1 MPHSFITPGDALADC
16 RPAHHA
22 VETLLRKTLVAAL
35 IASLPLATPA
45 AFAATKSDPNRA
57 APKAAAVDP
66 AAAKAAQAQAAH
78 LALQVLFDEAW
89 ESEARAAP
97 EWATMRGDLRFN
109 DKLSDRS
116 AASLAARDAFA
127 RETLARAQAFD
138 ASALSDTDRVSL
150 ALFIYRYQQDVAM
163 QAFAGWRTL
172 TLGTL
177 YGAQSALAGLAR
189 NVPVN
194 NEAQV
199 RQWLARLAAYPT
211 RVEQEIAILRQ
222 GLALGWVTSK
232 PVLARAIA
240 QVEGQLTEDVTKSP
254 VYEPFTRMTVD
265 AGTKPN
271 YQAQGQAALREHF
284 YPAQRKLLAVLKD
297 ELAPKAP
304 DGGSLSSYPGGD
316 KVYDAL
322 ILRNVTVALAAGD
335 IHTTGLRE
343 AARIRAEMEKVKA
356 EAGFEG
362 DLAAFKKFLYSDPKF
377 FNQSADEL
385 LDGYRAIAKRIDPEL
400 PKLFA
405 QLPRSPYGIRGMPP
419 YTGEGAADNYN
430 GPSLDGATSGWFNA
444 NAIAFKRRPK
454 WAMETLVAH
463 ETVPGHHL
471 QISRQVELGELP
483 NFRRQ
488 SQYSVFSEGWALYAE
503 TLGPQIGL
511 FRDPYTRFGHLQA
524 QMFRAARLVVDTGLH
539 ALGWSREK
547 AIAYMIEQTGHDPV
561 FMTAEVDR
569 YYAQPGQALSYMM
582 GQLKI
587 KELRARAEVAL
598 GAKFDQRRFHNA
610 VIDQG
615 AMPLPLLEQ
624 RINAW
629 ILSEKAKS

>member
-1 MPHSFITPGDALADC
+1 VEIPL
-16 RPAHHA
+16 RPI
-22 VETLLRKTLVAAL
+22 LVAAL
-35 IASLPLATPA
+35 IAGLHLTAPA
-45 AFAATKSDPNRA
+45 ATQTPPAKPAATATD
-57 APKAAAVDP
+57 
-66 AAAKAAQAQAAH
+66 AAAKAHQ
-78 LALQVLFDEAW
+78 ALQALFDEAW
-89 ESEARAAP
+89 ESDARAAP
-97 EWATMRGDLRFN
+97 EWATLRGDLRFN
-109 DKLSDRS
+109 DKLTDRS
-116 AASLAARDAFA
+116 EAALAARDAFA
-127 RETLARAQAFD
+127 RDMLARARAVD
-138 ASALSDTDRVSL
+138 VAPLNDTDRVSL
-150 ALFIYRYQQDVAM
+150 ALFINRYQQEVAM
-163 QAFAGWRTL
+163 QGFAGWRTL

-177 YGAQSALAGLAR
+177 YGAQSALAGFAR

-199 RQWLARLAAYPT
+199 RQWLARLAAYPA
-211 RVEQEIAILRQ
+211 RVDQEIAILRQ

-240 QVEGQLTEDVTKSP
+240 QVEGQLPEDVTKSP

-265 AGTKPN
+265 ASVKPN
-271 YQAQGQAALREHF
+271 YQAQGQAAMRDLF
-284 YPAQRKLLAVLKD
+284 YPAQRKLLAVMKD
-297 ELAPKAP
+297 ELLPKAP
-304 DGGSLSSYPGGD
+304 DSGSLSSYTGGD
-316 KVYDAL
+316 KVYEAL
-322 ILRNVTVALAAGD
+322 ILRHVTLPLAAGD

-356 EAGFEG
+356 EAGFDG

-377 FNQSADEL
+377 FNQSAEEL

-430 GPSLDGATSGWFNA
+430 GPSLDGTTPGWFNA

-471 QISRQVELGELP
+471 QISSQVELGELP

-539 ALGWSREK
+539 ALGWNRDK
-547 AIAYMIEQTGHDPV
+547 AIAYMIEQTGHDAS

-569 YYAQPGQALSYMM
+569 YLAQPGQALSYMM
-582 GQLKI
+582 GELKI
-587 KELRARAEVAL
+587 KELRARAEAAL
-598 GAKFDQRRFHNA
+598 GSRFEQRRFHMA

-629 ILSEKAKS
+629 IASEKARP

>member
-1 MPHSFITPGDALADC
+1 MRLTLTAALLAALA
-16 RPAHHA
+16 
-22 VETLLRKTLVAAL
+22 
-35 IASLPLATPA
+35 ASLGAPASAAPLPNPAVAPA
-45 AFAATKSDPNRA
+45 ASAA
-57 APKAAAVDP
+57 DP
-66 AAAKAAQAQAAH
+66 ATRARQALHA
-78 LALQVLFDEAW
+78 LFDEAW
-89 ESEARAAP
+89 EAEAQAAP

-109 DKLSDRS
+109 DKLTDRS
-116 AASLAARDAFA
+116 AAGLAARDALA
-127 RETLARAQAFD
+127 RDLLARAQAID
-138 ASALSDTDRVSL
+138 AGALTETDRVSL
-150 ALFIYRYQQDVAM
+150 ALFLNRYQQEVAL

-177 YGAQSALAGLAR
+177 YGAQSALAGFAR

-194 NEAQV
+194 NETQV
-199 RQWLARLAAYPT
+199 KQWLARLAAYPA
-211 RVEQEIAILRQ
+211 RVDQEIAILRH
-222 GLALGWVTSK
+222 GLALGWVTAK

-240 QVEGQLTEDVTKSP
+240 QVEGQLPEDVTRSP
-254 VYEPFTRMTVD
+254 AYEPFNRMTLD
-265 AGTKPN
+265 AATKAR
-271 YQAQGQAALREHF
+271 YQALGQAALREHF
-284 YPAQRKLLAVLKD
+284 YPAQRKLLAVMKD

-304 DGGSLSSYPGGD
+304 ESGSLAGYPGGE
-316 KVYDAL
+316 KVYEAL
-322 ILRNVTVALAAGD
+322 ILRNVTLPLSAKE
-335 IHTTGLRE
+335 IHAIGLRE
-343 AARIRAEMEKVKA
+343 AGRIRAEMEKVRA
-356 EAGFEG
+356 EAGFDG
-362 DLAAFKKFLYSDPKF
+362 DLAAFKKYLYSDPKF
-377 FNQSADEL
+377 FNQSGDEL

-430 GPSLDGATSGWFNA
+430 GPSLDGTTAGWFNA
-444 NAIAFKRRPK
+444 NVISFKRRPK

-524 QMFRAARLVVDTGLH
+524 QMFRAARLVVDTGIH
-539 ALGWSREK
+539 ALGWSRDK

-569 YYAQPGQALSYMM
+569 YASQPGQALSYMM
-582 GQLKI
+582 GELKI
-587 KELRARAEVAL
+587 KELRARAEAAL
-598 GAKFDQRRFHNA
+598 GARFDQRRFHNA

-629 ILSEKAKS
+629 IASEKARP

>member
-1 MPHSFITPGDALADC
+1 MPPLETP
-16 RPAHHA
+16 
-22 VETLLRKTLVAAL
+22 LRKTLVAAL
-35 IASLPLATPA
+35 IAGLHLSTPAATAPAPSKPAAKAGPAAATATPA
-45 AFAATKSDPNRA
+45 AD
-57 APKAAAVDP
+57 
-66 AAAKAAQAQAAH
+66 AAAKARAALH
-78 LALQVLFDEAW
+78 ALFDEAW
-89 ESEARAAP
+89 EAETQASP

-109 DKLSDRS
+109 DKLADRS
-116 AASLAARDAFA
+116 AAALAARDALA
-127 RETLARAQAFD
+127 RDLLARAQQID
-138 ASALSDTDRVSL
+138 ASLLGETDRVSL
-150 ALFIYRYQQDVAM
+150 ALFIYRYQQEVAM

-177 YGAQSALAGLAR
+177 YGAQSALAGFAR

-199 RQWLARLAAYPT
+199 KQWLTRLAAYPA

-222 GLALGWVTSK
+222 GLALGWVTAK

-240 QVEGQLTEDVTKSP
+240 QVEGQLPDDVSKSP
-254 VYEPFTRMTVD
+254 VFEPFNRMQVD
-265 AGTKPN
+265 ASVKAH
-271 YQAQGQAALREHF
+271 YQALGQAALREHF
-284 YPAQRKLLAVLKD
+284 YPAQRKLLAVMKD

-304 DGGSLSSYPGGD
+304 DSGSLSGYPGGD
-316 KVYDAL
+316 KVYEAL
-322 ILRNVTVALAAGD
+322 ILRNVTVRLAAGD

-343 AARIRAEMEKVKA
+343 AARIRAEMDKVKA

-377 FNQSADEL
+377 FNQSGEEL

-430 GPSLDGATSGWFNA
+430 GPSQDGATAGWFNA
-444 NAIAFKRRPK
+444 NVVAFKRRPK

-483 NFRRQ
+483 SFRRQ

-524 QMFRAARLVVDTGLH
+524 QMFRAARLVVDTGIH
-539 ALGWSREK
+539 ALGWSRDK

-582 GQLKI
+582 GALKLR
-587 KELRARAEVAL
+587 ELRARAEAAL

-615 AMPLPLLEQ
+615 AMPLPLLDQ

-629 ILSEKAKS
+629 IASEKGRS

>member
-1 MPHSFITPGDALADC
+1 M
-16 RPAHHA
+16 
-22 VETLLRKTLVAAL
+22 RKTLIAALVAAL
-35 IASLPLATPA
+35 PLSLQAATPPSPPA
-45 AFAATKSDPNRA
+45 RPASVLPDGAG
-57 APKAAAVDP
+57 KAH
-66 AAAKAAQAQAAH
+66 Q
-78 LALQVLFDEAW
+78 ALQALFDEAW
-89 ESEARAAP
+89 EAEARAAP
-97 EWATMRGDLRFN
+97 EWATLRGDLRFN

-116 AASLAARDAFA
+116 EAGLAARDAFA
-127 RETLARAQAFD
+127 RDMLTRARAVD
-138 ASALSDTDRVSL
+138 ASALGDTDRVSL
-150 ALFIYRYQQDVAM
+150 ALFINRYQQDVAM
-163 QAFAGWRTL
+163 QGFAGWRTL

-177 YGAQSALAGLAR
+177 YGAQSALAGFAR

-211 RVEQEIAILRQ
+211 RVDQEIAILRR
-222 GLALGWVTSK
+222 GLALGWVTAK
-232 PVLARAIA
+232 PVLVRAIA
-240 QVEGQLTEDVTKSP
+240 QVEGQLPEDVTKSP
-254 VYEPFTRMTVD
+254 VYEPFLRMAVD
-265 AGTKPN
+265 GSVKAN
-271 YQAQGQAALREHF
+271 YQAQGQAALREQF
-284 YPAQRKLLAVLKD
+284 YPAQRRLLAVLKD
-297 ELAPKAP
+297 ELMPKAP
-304 DGGSLSSYPGGD
+304 DSGSLSSYPGGD
-316 KVYDAL
+316 KVYEAL
-322 ILRNVTVALAAGD
+322 ILRHVTLPLAAGD

-356 EAGFEG
+356 DAGFEG
-362 DLAAFKKFLYSDPKF
+362 DLAAFKKYLYSDPKF
-377 FNQSADEL
+377 FNHSGEEL

-430 GPSLDGATSGWFNA
+430 GPSLDGTTPGWFNA

-503 TLGPQIGL
+503 TLGPQLGL
-511 FRDPYTRFGHLQA
+511 YRDPYTRFGHLQA

-539 ALGWSREK
+539 ALGWSRDK

-569 YYAQPGQALSYMM
+569 YLSQPGQALSYMM
-582 GQLKI
+582 GELKI
-587 KELRARAEVAL
+587 KELRARAEAAL
-598 GAKFDQRRFHNA
+598 GPRFDQRRFHMA

-629 ILSEKAKS
+629 ITTEKARP

>member
-1 MPHSFITPGDALADC
+1 METPL
-16 RPAHHA
+16 H
-22 VETLLRKTLVAAL
+22 KTLVAAL
-35 IASLPLATPA
+35 IAGLQLSTLAATPKA
-45 AFAATKSDPNRA
+45 PQPVVATADTT
-57 APKAAAVDP
+57 
-66 AAAKAAQAQAAH
+66 AKAHQ
-78 LALQVLFDEAW
+78 ALQALFDEAW

-97 EWATMRGDLRFN
+97 EWATLRGDLRFN
-109 DKLSDRS
+109 DKLTDRS
-116 AASLAARDAFA
+116 AAALAARDAFA
-127 RETLARAQAFD
+127 RDMLARAKAVD
-138 ASALSDTDRVSL
+138 ACLLNDTDRVSL
-150 ALFIYRYQQDVAM
+150 ALFVARYQQEVAL
-163 QAFAGWRTL
+163 QGFAGWRTL

-177 YGAQSALAGLAR
+177 YGAQSALAGFAR
-189 NVPVN
+189 NVPVG

-199 RQWLARLAAYPT
+199 KQWLARLAAYPA
-211 RVEQEIAILRQ
+211 RVDQEIAILHQ
-222 GLALGWVTSK
+222 GMALGWVTAK

-240 QVEGQLTEDVTKSP
+240 QIEGQLPEDVTKSP
-254 VYEPFTRMTVD
+254 VYEPFARMTVD
-265 AGTKPN
+265 ASVKAH
-271 YQAQGQAALREHF
+271 YQAQGQAAMRELF

-297 ELAPKAP
+297 ELQPKAP
-304 DGGSLSSYPGGD
+304 ESGSLSSYPGGD
-316 KVYDAL
+316 KVYEAL
-322 ILRNVTVALAAGD
+322 ILRNVTLPLAAGD

-343 AARIRAEMEKVKA
+343 AARIRAEMEKVKT
-356 EAGFEG
+356 EAGFDG

-377 FNQSADEL
+377 FNQSGEEL

-405 QLPRSPYGIRGMPP
+405 QLPRSPYGIRGMPA

-430 GPSLDGATSGWFNA
+430 GPSLDGTTAGWFNA

-488 SQYSVFSEGWALYAE
+488 SQYSVFSEGWGLYAE

-511 FRDPYTRFGHLQA
+511 YRDPYSRFGHLQA
-524 QMFRAARLVVDTGLH
+524 QMFRAARLVVDTGIH
-539 ALGWSREK
+539 ALGWSRDK

-582 GQLKI
+582 GELKI
-587 KELRARAEVAL
+587 KELRARAEAAL

-615 AMPLPLLEQ
+615 AMPLPLLDQ

-629 ILSEKAKS
+629 IASEKARP

>member
-1 MPHSFITPGDALADC
+1 M
-16 RPAHHA
+16 RP
-22 VETLLRKTLVAAL
+22 TLVAAL
-35 IASLPLATPA
+35 IAGLHLTAPAAAQTATPKPPA
-45 AFAATKSDPNRA
+45 TAPDAATK
-57 APKAAAVDP
+57 
-66 AAAKAAQAQAAH
+66 AH
-78 LALQVLFDEAW
+78 QALQALFDEAW
-89 ESEARAAP
+89 ESETRAAP
-97 EWATMRGDLRFN
+97 EWATLRGDLRFN

-116 AASLAARDAFA
+116 EAGIAARDAFA
-127 RETLARAQAFD
+127 RDMLARARAVD
-138 ASALSDTDRVSL
+138 ASPLNDTDRVSL
-150 ALFIYRYQQDVAM
+150 ALFIHRYQQDVAL
-163 QAFAGWRTL
+163 QGFAGWRTL

-177 YGAQSALAGLAR
+177 SGAQSALAGFAR

-199 RQWLARLAAYPT
+199 RQWLARLAAYPA
-211 RVEQEIAILRQ
+211 RVDQEIAILRH
-222 GLALGWVTSK
+222 GLALGWVTSR

-240 QVEGQLTEDVTKSP
+240 QIEGQLPEDVTRSP

-265 AGTKPN
+265 ASVKAN
-271 YQAQGQAALREHF
+271 YQAQGQAAMRDIF

-297 ELAPKAP
+297 ELGPKAP
-304 DGGSLSSYPGGD
+304 ESGSLSTYPGGD
-316 KVYDAL
+316 RVYEAL
-322 ILRNVTVALAAGD
+322 ILRHVTLPLAAGD
-335 IHTTGLRE
+335 IHATGLRE
-343 AARIRAEMEKVKA
+343 TARIRAEMEKVKA
-356 EAGFEG
+356 EAGFDG

-377 FNQSADEL
+377 LNHSAEEL
-385 LDGYRAIAKRIDPEL
+385 LDGYRSIAKRIDPEL

-430 GPSLDGATSGWFNA
+430 GPSLDGTTPGWFNA

-511 FRDPYTRFGHLQA
+511 FRDPYARFGHLQA

-539 ALGWSREK
+539 ALGWSRDK
-547 AIAYMIEQTGHDPV
+547 ATAYMIEQTGHDAT

-569 YYAQPGQALSYMM
+569 YLAQPGQALSYMM
-582 GQLKI
+582 GELKI
-587 KELRARAEVAL
+587 KELRARAEAAL
-598 GAKFDQRRFHNA
+598 GARFDQRRFHMA
-610 VIDQG
+610 LIDQG

-629 ILSEKAKS
+629 IHSEKARP

>member
-1 MPHSFITPGDALADC
+1 L
-16 RPAHHA
+16 RL
-22 VETLLRKTLVAAL
+22 TLIAAL
-35 IASLPLATPA
+35 IAGLHLTAPA
-45 AFAATKSDPNRA
+45 ATQKPAPKLAA
-57 APKAAAVDP
+57 APAAHP
-66 AAAKAAQAQAAH
+66 AADAGAKASQALHA
-78 LALQVLFDEAW
+78 LFDEAW
-89 ESEARAAP
+89 EAEARMAP
-97 EWATMRGDLRFN
+97 EWATLRGDMRFN
-109 DKLSDRS
+109 DKLTDRS
-116 AASLAARDAFA
+116 EAGIAARDAFA
-127 RETLARAQAFD
+127 RDMLARTRTID
-138 ASALSDTDRVSL
+138 AGLLNDTDRVSL
-150 ALFIYRYQQDVAM
+150 ALFINRYQQEVAM
-163 QAFAGWRTL
+163 QGFAGWRTL

-177 YGAQSALAGLAR
+177 YGAQSALAGFAR

-194 NEAQV
+194 NETQV
-199 RQWLARLAAYPT
+199 KQWLTRLAAYPA
-211 RVEQEIAILRQ
+211 RVDQEIAILRQ

-240 QVEGQLTEDVTKSP
+240 QVEGQLPEDVSKSP
-254 VYEPFTRMTVD
+254 AYEPFTRMTVD
-265 AGTKPN
+265 ASVKPN
-271 YQAQGQAALREHF
+271 YQAQGQAAMRELF
-284 YPAQRKLLAVLKD
+284 YPAQRKLLAMLKD
-297 ELAPKAP
+297 ELLPKAP
-304 DGGSLSSYPGGD
+304 DSGSLSTYPGGD
-316 KVYDAL
+316 KVYEAL
-322 ILRNVTVALAAGD
+322 ILRHVTLPLAAGD

-377 FNQSADEL
+377 FNQSGEEL

-430 GPSLDGATSGWFNA
+430 GPSLDGTTPGWFNA
-444 NAIAFKRRPK
+444 NAISFKRRPK

-511 FRDPYTRFGHLQA
+511 FRDPYTRFGFLQA

-539 ALGWSREK
+539 ALGWNRDK

-569 YYAQPGQALSYMM
+569 YLAQPGQALSYMM
-582 GQLKI
+582 GELKI
-587 KELRARAEVAL
+587 KELRARSEAAL
-598 GAKFDQRRFHNA
+598 GAKFDQRRFHMA

-624 RINAW
+624 RIAAW
-629 ILSEKAKS
+629 VQAEKARP

>member
-1 MPHSFITPGDALADC
+1 M
-16 RPAHHA
+16 
-22 VETLLRKTLVAAL
+22 RKTLIAAL
-35 IASLPLATPA
+35 IAGLHLSALAAAQPAPLKPA
-45 AFAATKSDPNRA
+45 ALAADT
-57 APKAAAVDP
+57 
-66 AAAKAAQAQAAH
+66 AAKSRQAL
-78 LALQVLFDEAW
+78 LALFDEAW
-89 ESEARAAP
+89 EAEARAAP
-97 EWATMRGDLRFN
+97 EWATLRGDLRFN

-116 AASLAARDAFA
+116 AAALAARDAFA
-127 RETLARAQAFD
+127 RDMVARAQAVD
-138 ASALSDTDRVSL
+138 TGLLNDTDRVSL
-150 ALFIYRYQQDVAM
+150 ALFISRYQQDVSM
-163 QAFAGWRTL
+163 QGFAGWRTL

-177 YGAQSALAGLAR
+177 NGAQSALAGFAR

-194 NEAQV
+194 NETQV
-199 RQWLARLAAYPT
+199 KQWLARLAAYPA
-211 RVEQEIAILRQ
+211 RVDQEIAILRQ

-240 QVEGQLTEDVTKSP
+240 QVEGQLPDDVTRSP
-254 VYEPFTRMTVD
+254 VYEPFNRMGVD
-265 AGTKPN
+265 ASVKAN

-284 YPAQRKLLAVLKD
+284 YPAQRKLLTVMRD

-304 DGGSLSSYPGGD
+304 DSGSLSGYPGGD
-316 KVYDAL
+316 KVYEAL
-322 ILRNVTVALAAGD
+322 IRRHVTLALAAGD

-343 AARIRAEMEKVKA
+343 VARIRAEMEKVKV
-356 EAGFEG
+356 EAGFDG
-362 DLAAFKKFLYSDPKF
+362 DLAAFKKFLYSESRF
-377 FNQSADEL
+377 FNQNADEL
-385 LDGYRAIAKRIDPEL
+385 LDGYRSIAKRIDPEL

-405 QLPRSPYGIRGMPP
+405 QLPRSPYGIRGMPA

-430 GPSLDGATSGWFNA
+430 GPSLDGSTAGWFNA
-444 NAIAFKRRPK
+444 NAIAVKRRPK

-471 QISRQVELGELP
+471 QISRQVELADLP
-483 NFRRQ
+483 SFRRQ

-511 FRDPYTRFGHLQA
+511 FRDPYSRFGHLQG

-539 ALGWSREK
+539 ALGWSRDK

-582 GQLKI
+582 GGLKL
-587 KELRARAEVAL
+587 KELRARAEGQL
-598 GAKFDQRRFHNA
+598 GARFDQRRFHNA

-629 ILSEKAKS
+629 IASEKVKP

>member
-1 MPHSFITPGDALADC
+1 MRL
-16 RPAHHA
+16 
-22 VETLLRKTLVAAL
+22 TLVAAL
-35 IASLPLATPA
+35 IMGLSFAGPSAHAADTTRPPA
-45 AFAATKSDPNRA
+45 ATD
-57 APKAAAVDP
+57 
-66 AAAKAAQAQAAH
+66 AAAKARQSLHA
-78 LALQVLFDEAW
+78 LFDDAW
-89 ESEARAAP
+89 EAEAKAAP

-116 AASLAARDAFA
+116 PAGLAARDALS
-127 RETLARAQAFD
+127 RDLLARAQRVD
-138 ASALSDTDRVSL
+138 ASLLSDTDRVSL
-150 ALFIYRYQQDVAM
+150 ALFIHRYQQEVAM
-163 QAFAGWRTL
+163 QAFPGWRTL

-194 NEAQV
+194 NETQV
-199 RQWLARLAAYPT
+199 RQWLARLAAYPA

-222 GLALGWVTSK
+222 GLGLGWVTAR

-240 QVEGQLTEDVTKSP
+240 QVEGQLTDDLTKSP
-254 VYEPFTRMTVD
+254 VYEPFNRMTVD
-265 AGTKPN
+265 PAVKAQL
-271 YQAQGQAALREHF
+271 QAQGQAALKEHF
-284 YPAQRKLLAVLKD
+284 YPAQRKLLAVMKD

-304 DGGSLSSYPGGD
+304 ESGSLSGYPGGD
-316 KVYDAL
+316 KVYEAL
-322 ILRNVTVALAAGD
+322 ILRNVTLPLGAGD
-335 IHTTGLRE
+335 IHATGLRE
-343 AARIRAEMEKVKA
+343 VARIRADMEKVRT
-356 EAGFEG
+356 EAGFDG

-377 FNQSADEL
+377 FNQSGEEL
-385 LDGYRAIAKRIDPEL
+385 LEGYRAIAKRIDPEL

-430 GPSLDGATSGWFNA
+430 GPSLDGTTPGWFNA

-524 QMFRAARLVVDTGLH
+524 QMFRAARLVVDTGIH
-539 ALGWSREK
+539 AMGWSRDK

-561 FMTAEVDR
+561 FMAAEVDR
-569 YYAQPGQALSYMM
+569 YASQPGQALSYMM
-582 GQLKI
+582 GLLKI
-587 KELRARAEVAL
+587 KELRARAEAAL
-598 GAKFDQRRFHNA
+598 GPKFDQRRFHNA
-610 VIDQG
+610 LIDQG

-629 ILSEKAKS
+629 IASEKGRA

>member
-1 MPHSFITPGDALADC
+1 M
-16 RPAHHA
+16 
-22 VETLLRKTLVAAL
+22 RKTLIATLAGTF
-35 IASLPLATPA
+35 IASLHLAAPAATPPAPKVATSAVDAATPA
-45 AFAATKSDPNRA
+45 H
-57 APKAAAVDP
+57 
-66 AAAKAAQAQAAH
+66 Q
-78 LALQVLFDEAW
+78 ALQALFDEAW
-89 ESEARAAP
+89 DAEAQAAP
-97 EWATMRGDLRFN
+97 EWATLRGDLRFN
-109 DKLSDRS
+109 DKLTDRS
-116 AASLAARDAFA
+116 ATALAVRDAFA
-127 RETLARAQAFD
+127 RDMLARARLVNAGQ
-138 ASALSDTDRVSL
+138 LNDTDRVSL
-150 ALFIYRYQQDVAM
+150 ALFIARYQQEVAL
-163 QAFAGWRTL
+163 QGFAGWRTL

-177 YGAQSALAGLAR
+177 NGAQSALAGFAR
-189 NVPVN
+189 NVPVS

-199 RQWLARLAAYPT
+199 KQWLTRLAAYPA
-211 RVEQEIAILRQ
+211 RVDQEIAILRQ
-222 GLALGWVTSK
+222 GLALGWVTAK

-240 QVEGQLTEDVTKSP
+240 QLEGQLPEDVAKSP
-254 VYEPFTRMTVD
+254 VYEPFTRMAVD
-265 AGTKPN
+265 ASVKAHL
-271 YQAQGQAALREHF
+271 QAQGQAALREHF

-297 ELAPKAP
+297 ELQPKAP
-304 DGGSLSSYPGGD
+304 ESGSLSSYPGGD
-316 KVYDAL
+316 KVYEAL
-322 ILRNVTVALAAGD
+322 ILRNVTLPLAAGD

-356 EAGFEG
+356 EAGFDG

-405 QLPRSPYGIRGMPP
+405 QLPRSPYGIRGMPA

-430 GPSLDGATSGWFNA
+430 GPSLDGTTAGWFNA

-488 SQYSVFSEGWALYAE
+488 SQYSVFSEGWGLYAE

-511 FRDPYTRFGHLQA
+511 YRDPYSRFGHLQA
-524 QMFRAARLVVDTGLH
+524 QMFRAARLVVDTGIH
-539 ALGWSREK
+539 ALGWSRDK

-582 GQLKI
+582 GKLKI
-587 KELRARAEVAL
+587 QELRARAEAAL
-598 GAKFDQRRFHNA
+598 GARFDPRRFHNA

-615 AMPLPLLEQ
+615 AMPLPLLDQ

-629 ILSEKAKS
+629 IASEKARP

>member
-1 MPHSFITPGDALADC
+1 MPL
-16 RPAHHA
+16 RP
-22 VETLLRKTLVAAL
+22 TLVAVL
-35 IASLPLATPA
+35 IASLHLAAPA
-45 AFAATKSDPNRA
+45 ATQHAPKPAAVAPTADAATKA
-57 APKAAAVDP
+57 H
-66 AAAKAAQAQAAH
+66 QALHAM
-78 LALQVLFDEAW
+78 FDEAW
-89 ESEARAAP
+89 EAEARSAP
-97 EWATMRGDLRFN
+97 EFASVRGDLRFN
-109 DKLSDRS
+109 DKLADHSE
-116 AASLAARDAFA
+116 AGLAARDA
-127 RETLARAQAFD
+127 LARDLLVRARAVD
-138 ASALSDTDRVSL
+138 ASLLNDADRLSQ
-150 ALFIYRYQQDVAM
+150 ALFVHRYQQEVAM
-163 QAFAGWRTL
+163 QAYPGWRTL

-177 YGAQSALAGLAR
+177 GGAQSALAGLAR

-194 NEAQV
+194 NETQV
-199 RQWLARLAAYPT
+199 KQWLTRLAAYPA
-211 RVEQEIAILRQ
+211 RVDQEIAILRR

-240 QVEGQLTEDVTKSP
+240 QIEGQLTEDASKSP
-254 VYEPFTRMTVD
+254 VYEPFARMTVD
-265 AGTKPN
+265 ASVKAH
-271 YQAQGQAALREHF
+271 YQALGQTAVREQF
-284 YPAQRKLLAVLKD
+284 YPAQRKLLAVLKE

-304 DGGSLSSYPGGD
+304 DSGSLSSYPGGD
-316 KVYDAL
+316 KVYEAL
-322 ILRNVTVALAAGD
+322 ILRHVTLPLAAGD

-356 EAGFEG
+356 EAGFDG

-377 FNQSADEL
+377 FNQSGEEL
-385 LDGYRAIAKRIDPEL
+385 LDGYRTIAKRIDPEL

-405 QLPRSPYGIRGMPP
+405 QLPRSPYGIRGMPA
-419 YTGEGAADNYN
+419 YMGEGAADNYN
-430 GPSLDGATSGWFNA
+430 GPALDGTTAGWFNA

-463 ETVPGHHL
+463 EAVPGHHL

-488 SQYSVFSEGWALYAE
+488 AQYSVFSEGWALYAE

-511 FRDPYTRFGHLQA
+511 YRDPYTRFGHLQA

-539 ALGWSREK
+539 ALGWNRDK

-569 YYAQPGQALSYMM
+569 YLAQPGQALSYMM
-582 GQLKI
+582 GELKI
-587 KELRARAEVAL
+587 KELRARAEGQL
-598 GAKFDQRRFHNA
+598 GSKFDQRRFHMA

-629 ILSEKAKS
+629 IASEKTRPQQDPKP

>member
-1 MPHSFITPGDALADC
+1 MRT
-16 RPAHHA
+16 
-22 VETLLRKTLVAAL
+22 TLVAAL
-35 IASLPLATPA
+35 IAGLHLGA
-45 AFAATKSDPNRA
+45 AA
-57 APKAAAVDP
+57 APKPAPKPAPAPAAPSATAPAAPSATDP
-66 AAAKAAQAQAAH
+66 AAKARSTLQA
-78 LALQVLFDEAW
+78 LFDEAW
-89 ESEARAAP
+89 EAEAQAAP

-109 DKLSDRS
+109 DKLADRS
-116 AASLAARDAFA
+116 EAGLAARDALA
-127 RETLARAQAFD
+127 RDLLARAQQID
-138 ASALSDTDRVSL
+138 AGLLGETDRVSL
-150 ALFIYRYQQDVAM
+150 ALFRYRYQQEVAM
-163 QAFAGWRTL
+163 QAFPGWRTL

-177 YGAQSALAGLAR
+177 YGAQSAMAGLAR

-199 RQWLARLAAYPT
+199 RQWLARLAAYPA
-211 RVEQEIAILRQ
+211 RVDQEIAILRQ
-222 GLALGWVTSK
+222 GLALGWVTARS
-232 PVLARAIA
+232 VLARAIA
-240 QVEGQLTEDVTKSP
+240 QAEGQLPEDVTKSP

-265 AGTKPN
+265 AGVKAN
-271 YQAQGQAALREHF
+271 YQRQGEAALREHF
-284 YPAQRKLLAVLKD
+284 YPAQRKLLAMMKE

-304 DGGSLSSYPGGD
+304 ESGALSSYPGGD
-316 KVYDAL
+316 KVYNAL
-322 ILRNVTVALAAGD
+322 ILRHVTLALAAGD

-377 FNQSADEL
+377 FNQSSDEL

-405 QLPRSPYGIRGMPP
+405 QLPRAPYGIRGMPA

-430 GPSLDGATSGWFNA
+430 GPSLDGGTPGWFNA

-503 TLGPQIGL
+503 TLGPQLGL
-511 FRDPYTRFGHLQA
+511 YRDPYTRFGHLQA
-524 QMFRAARLVVDTGLH
+524 QMFRAARLVVDTGIH
-539 ALGWSREK
+539 ALGWDRDK

-582 GQLKI
+582 GELKI
-587 KELRARAEVAL
+587 KELRARAEGVL
-598 GAKFDQRRFHNA
+598 GRKFDQRRFHNA

-629 ILSEKAKS
+629 IASEKGRP

>member
-1 MPHSFITPGDALADC
+1 M
-16 RPAHHA
+16 RPI
-22 VETLLRKTLVAAL
+22 LVAAL
-35 IASLPLATPA
+35 IAGLHLTAPA
-45 AFAATKSDPNRA
+45 ATQTPPAKPAATATD
-57 APKAAAVDP
+57 
-66 AAAKAAQAQAAH
+66 AAAKAHQ
-78 LALQVLFDEAW
+78 ALQALFDEAW
-89 ESEARAAP
+89 ESDARAAP
-97 EWATMRGDLRFN
+97 EWATLRGDLRFN
-109 DKLSDRS
+109 DKLTDRS
-116 AASLAARDAFA
+116 EAALAARDAFA
-127 RETLARAQAFD
+127 RDMLARARAVD
-138 ASALSDTDRVSL
+138 VAPLNDTDRVSL
-150 ALFIYRYQQDVAM
+150 ALFINRYQQEVAM
-163 QAFAGWRTL
+163 QGFAGWRTL

-177 YGAQSALAGLAR
+177 YGAQSALAGFAR

-199 RQWLARLAAYPT
+199 RQWLARLAAYPA
-211 RVEQEIAILRQ
+211 RVDQEIAILRQ

-240 QVEGQLTEDVTKSP
+240 QVEGQLPEDVTKSP

-265 AGTKPN
+265 ASVKPN
-271 YQAQGQAALREHF
+271 YQAQGQAAMRDLF
-284 YPAQRKLLAVLKD
+284 YPAQRKLLAVMKD
-297 ELAPKAP
+297 ELLPKAP
-304 DGGSLSSYPGGD
+304 DSGSLSSYTGGD
-316 KVYDAL
+316 KVYEAL
-322 ILRNVTVALAAGD
+322 ILRHVTLPLAAGD

-356 EAGFEG
+356 EAGFDG

-377 FNQSADEL
+377 FNQSAEEL

-430 GPSLDGATSGWFNA
+430 GPSLDGTTPGWFNA

-471 QISRQVELGELP
+471 QISSQVELGELP

-539 ALGWSREK
+539 ALGWNRDK
-547 AIAYMIEQTGHDPV
+547 AIAYMIEQTGHDAS

-569 YYAQPGQALSYMM
+569 YLAQPGQALSYMM
-582 GQLKI
+582 GELKI
-587 KELRARAEVAL
+587 KELRARAEAAL
-598 GAKFDQRRFHNA
+598 GSRFEQRRFHMA

-629 ILSEKAKS
+629 IASEKARP

>member
-1 MPHSFITPGDALADC
+1 
-16 RPAHHA
+16 
-22 VETLLRKTLVAAL
+22 LRKTLIAAL
-35 IASLPLATPA
+35 IASLHLTA
-45 AFAATKSDPNRA
+45 
-57 APKAAAVDP
+57 P
-66 AAAKAAQAQAAH
+66 AAAQPAPPKPSATAADAAAKTRQAL
-78 LALQVLFDEAW
+78 LALFDEAW
-89 ESEARAAP
+89 EAETRAAP
-97 EWATMRGDLRFN
+97 EWATLRGDLRFN

-116 AASLAARDAFA
+116 AAALAARDAFA
-127 RETLARAQAFD
+127 RDMLARAQGVD
-138 ASALSDTDRVSL
+138 AGLLNDTDRVSL
-150 ALFIYRYQQDVAM
+150 ALFISRYQQDVAM
-163 QAFAGWRTL
+163 QGYAGWRTL

-177 YGAQSALAGLAR
+177 NGAQSALAGFAR

-199 RQWLARLAAYPT
+199 RQWLARLAAYPA
-211 RVEQEIAILRQ
+211 RVDQEIAILRQ

-240 QVEGQLTEDVTKSP
+240 QVEGQLPEDVTRSP
-254 VYEPFTRMTVD
+254 AYEPFNRMVVD
-265 AGTKPN
+265 ANVKAN
-271 YQAQGQAALREHF
+271 YQAQGQAALRELF
-284 YPAQRKLLAVLKD
+284 YPAQRRLLAVLKD

-304 DGGSLSSYPGGD
+304 DSGSLSAYPGGD
-316 KVYDAL
+316 KVYEAL
-322 ILRNVTVALAAGD
+322 ILRHVTLPLAAGD
-335 IHTTGLRE
+335 IHTIGLRE

-356 EAGFEG
+356 EAGFDG

-377 FNQSADEL
+377 FNQNADEL

-405 QLPRSPYGIRGMPP
+405 HLPRSPYGIRGMPA

-430 GPSLDGATSGWFNA
+430 GPSLDGTTAGWFNA

-483 NFRRQ
+483 SFRRQ

-503 TLGPQIGL
+503 TLGPQLGL

-539 ALGWSREK
+539 ALGWSRDK

-561 FMTAEVDR
+561 FMAAEVDR

-582 GQLKI
+582 GELKI
-587 KELRARAEVAL
+587 KELRARAEAQL
-598 GAKFDQRRFHNA
+598 GTRFDQRRFHNA

-624 RINAW
+624 RISAW
-629 ILSEKAKS
+629 IASERARP

>member
-1 MPHSFITPGDALADC
+1 VDANL
-16 RPAHHA
+16 
-22 VETLLRKTLVAAL
+22 
-35 IASLPLATPA
+35 
-45 AFAATKSDPNRA
+45 
-57 APKAAAVDP
+57 
-66 AAAKAAQAQAAH
+66 
-78 LALQVLFDEAW
+78 
-89 ESEARAAP
+89 
-97 EWATMRGDLRFN
+97 
-109 DKLSDRS
+109 
-116 AASLAARDAFA
+116 
-127 RETLARAQAFD
+127 
-138 ASALSDTDRVSL
+138 LSDTDRVSL
-150 ALFIYRYQQDVAM
+150 ALFIHRYQQEVAM

-194 NEAQV
+194 NETQV
-199 RQWLARLAAYPT
+199 RQWLARLAAYPA

-222 GLALGWVTSK
+222 GLSLGWVTAR

-240 QVEGQLTEDVTKSP
+240 QVEGQLTDDLTKSP
-254 VYEPFTRMTVD
+254 VYEPFHRMTVD
-265 AGTKPN
+265 PAVKAQL
-271 YQAQGQAALREHF
+271 QALGQTALKEHF
-284 YPAQRKLLAVLKD
+284 YPAQRKLLAVMKD

-304 DGGSLSSYPGGD
+304 ESGSLAGYPGGD
-316 KVYDAL
+316 KVYEAL
-322 ILRNVTVALAAGD
+322 ILRNVTLPLGAGD
-335 IHTTGLRE
+335 IHATGLRE
-343 AARIRAEMEKVKA
+343 VARIRAEMEKVRA
-356 EAGFEG
+356 EAGFDG

-377 FNQSADEL
+377 FNQSGEEL
-385 LDGYRAIAKRIDPEL
+385 LEGYRAIAKRIDPEL
-400 PKLFA
+400 PKLFT

-430 GPSLDGATSGWFNA
+430 GPSLDGSTAGWFNA

-524 QMFRAARLVVDTGLH
+524 QMFRAARLVVDTGIH
-539 ALGWSREK
+539 AMGWSRYK

-569 YYAQPGQALSYMM
+569 YASQPGQALSYMM
-582 GQLKI
+582 GLLKL
-587 KELRARAEVAL
+587 KELRARAEAAL
-598 GAKFDQRRFHNA
+598 GPKFDQRRFHNA
-610 VIDQG
+610 LIDQG

-624 RINAW
+624 RINSW
-629 ILSEKAKS
+629 IASEKGRA

>member
-1 MPHSFITPGDALADC
+1 M
-16 RPAHHA
+16 
-22 VETLLRKTLVAAL
+22 ETLLRKTFVATL
-35 IASLPLATPA
+35 IAGLHLAATATTTLPPPKPA
-45 AFAATKSDPNRA
+45 AATDEAATK
-57 APKAAAVDP
+57 
-66 AAAKAAQAQAAH
+66 AH
-78 LALQVLFDEAW
+78 QALQALFDEAW

-97 EWATMRGDLRFN
+97 EWATLRGDLRYN

-116 AASLAARDAFA
+116 EAGLAARDAFA
-127 RETLARAQAFD
+127 RDMLARARAVD
-138 ASALSDTDRVSL
+138 AGRLGDTDRISL
-150 ALFIYRYQQDVAM
+150 ALFINRYQQEVAM
-163 QAFAGWRTL
+163 QGFAGWRTL

-177 YGAQSALAGLAR
+177 YGAQSALAGFAR

-194 NEAQV
+194 NETQV
-199 RQWLARLAAYPT
+199 KQWLARLAAYPA
-211 RVEQEIAILRQ
+211 RVDQEIAILRH
-222 GLALGWVTSK
+222 GLALGWVTAR

-240 QVEGQLTEDVTKSP
+240 QVEGQLPEDVTRSP
-254 VYEPFTRMTVD
+254 VYEPFQRMTLD
-265 AGTKPN
+265 AGAKAH
-271 YQAQGQAALREHF
+271 YQAQGQAAMRDVF
-284 YPAQRKLLAVLKD
+284 YPAQRKLLAVLKE
-297 ELAPKAP
+297 ELLPKAP
-304 DGGSLSSYPGGD
+304 ESGSLSSYPGGD
-316 KVYDAL
+316 KVYEAL
-322 ILRNVTVALAAGD
+322 ILRHVTLPLSAGD
-335 IHTTGLRE
+335 IHATGLRE

-356 EAGFEG
+356 EAGFDG
-362 DLAAFKKFLYSDPKF
+362 DLAAFKKFLYSEPRF
-377 FNQSADEL
+377 FNQSAEEL

-430 GPSLDGATSGWFNA
+430 GPSLDGTTPGWFNA

-463 ETVPGHHL
+463 EAVPGHHL

-539 ALGWSREK
+539 AQGWSRDK
-547 AIAYMIEQTGHDPV
+547 AIAYMIEQTGHDAG

-569 YYAQPGQALSYMM
+569 YLSQPGQALSYMM
-582 GQLKI
+582 GELKI
-587 KELRARAEVAL
+587 KELRDRAEAAL
-598 GAKFDQRRFHNA
+598 GSKFDQRRFHMA

-624 RINAW
+624 LINAW
-629 ILSEKAKS
+629 ITSEKARS

>member
-1 MPHSFITPGDALADC
+1 MRHSFITPRGALADC
-16 RPAHHA
+16 RPAHRA
-22 VETLLRKTLVAAL
+22 LEIPLRKTLIAAL
-35 IASLPLATPA
+35 MAGLHLAAPA
-45 AFAATKSDPNRA
+45 AAQ
-57 APKAAAVDP
+57 
-66 AAAKAAQAQAAH
+66 AAAKAAPTTASDAAAKTRQAL
-78 LALQVLFDEAW
+78 LALFDEAW
-89 ESEARAAP
+89 EADARAAP
-97 EWATMRGDLRFN
+97 EWATLRGDLRFN

-116 AASLAARDAFA
+116 AAAIAARDAFA
-127 RETLARAQAFD
+127 RDMLARAQAID
-138 ASALSDTDRVSL
+138 AGLLNDTDRVSL
-150 ALFIYRYQQDVAM
+150 ALFIHRYQQDVAL
-163 QAFAGWRTL
+163 QGFTGWRTL

-177 YGAQSALAGLAR
+177 YGAQSALAGFAR

-199 RQWLARLAAYPT
+199 RQWLARLAAYPA
-211 RVEQEIAILRQ
+211 RVDQEIAILRQ
-222 GLALGWVTSK
+222 GLALGWVTAR

-240 QVEGQLTEDVTKSP
+240 QVEGQLPEDVSKSP
-254 VYEPFTRMTVD
+254 VYEPFMRMTVD
-265 AGTKPN
+265 AGVKTN

-297 ELAPKAP
+297 ELLPKAP
-304 DGGSLSSYPGGD
+304 DSGSLSGYPGGD
-316 KVYDAL
+316 KVYEAL
-322 ILRNVTVALAAGD
+322 ILRHVTLPLGAGD
-335 IHTTGLRE
+335 IHTTGLRQV
-343 AARIRAEMEKVKA
+343 ARIRAEMEKVRV
-356 EAGFEG
+356 EAGFDG

-377 FNQSADEL
+377 FNQSAEEM

-405 QLPRSPYGIRGMPP
+405 QLPRSPYGIRGMPA

-430 GPSLDGATSGWFNA
+430 GPSLDGTTPGWFNA

-503 TLGPQIGL
+503 TLGPQLGL

-539 ALGWSREK
+539 ALGWSRDR
-547 AIAYMIEQTGHDPV
+547 AIAYMIEQTGHDAT

-569 YYAQPGQALSYMM
+569 YMSQPGQALSYMM
-582 GQLKI
+582 GKLKM
-587 KELRARAEVAL
+587 KELRARAEAQL
-598 GAKFDQRRFHNA
+598 GGRFDQRRFHNA
-610 VIDQG
+610 VVDQG

-629 ILSEKAKS
+629 IQAEKAAKP

>member
-1 MPHSFITPGDALADC
+1 
-16 RPAHHA
+16 
-22 VETLLRKTLVAAL
+22 LRKTLVAAL
-35 IASLPLATPA
+35 IAGLHLTVPA
-45 AFAATKSDPNRA
+45 ATQP
-57 APKAAAVDP
+57 APKP
-66 AAAKAAQAQAAH
+66 AAATAADTSAKARQ
-78 LALQVLFDEAW
+78 ALQALFDEAW
-89 ESEARAAP
+89 EAEARAAP
-97 EWATMRGDLRFN
+97 EWATLRGDLRFN

-116 AASLAARDAFA
+116 AAGLAARDAFA
-127 RETLARAQAFD
+127 RDMLARAQGLD
-138 ASALSDTDRVSL
+138 ASTLSDTDRVSL
-150 ALFIYRYQQDVAM
+150 ALFINRHQQDVAM
-163 QAFAGWRTL
+163 QGFAGWRTL

-177 YGAQSALAGLAR
+177 YGAQSAFAGLAR

-194 NEAQV
+194 NETQV
-199 RQWLARLAAYPT
+199 KQWLARLAAYPA
-211 RVEQEIAILRQ
+211 RVDQEIAILRQ

-240 QVEGQLTEDVTKSP
+240 QVEGQLPEDVTKSP
-254 VYEPFTRMTVD
+254 VYEPFNRMAVD
-265 AGTKPN
+265 TSVKAN
-271 YQAQGQAALREHF
+271 YQAQGQVALREFF

-304 DGGSLSSYPGGD
+304 DSGSLSSYPGGD
-316 KVYDAL
+316 KVYEAL
-322 ILRNVTVALAAGD
+322 ILRNVTLPLAAGD

-343 AARIRAEMEKVKA
+343 TARIRAEMEKVKA
-356 EAGFEG
+356 EAGFDG

-377 FNQSADEL
+377 FNQNADEL

-405 QLPRSPYGIRGMPP
+405 QLPRSPYGIRGMPA

-430 GPSLDGATSGWFNA
+430 GPSLDSTTAGWFNA

-503 TLGPQIGL
+503 TLGPQLGL

-539 ALGWSREK
+539 ALGWNRDR

-561 FMTAEVDR
+561 FMTAEIDR
-569 YYAQPGQALSYMM
+569 YASQPGQALSYMM
-582 GQLKI
+582 GALKI
-587 KELRARAEVAL
+587 KELRARAEAQL

-610 VIDQG
+610 LIDQG

-624 RINAW
+624 RIGAW
-629 ILSEKAKS
+629 IAAEKARP

>member
-1 MPHSFITPGDALADC
+1 MS
-16 RPAHHA
+16 
-22 VETLLRKTLVAAL
+22 LRKTLIAAL
-35 IASLPLATPA
+35 ITGLHLAAGATPA
-45 AFAATKSDPNRA
+45 T
-57 APKAAAVDP
+57 APKP
-66 AAAKAAQAQAAH
+66 AAAPASVSANKTQ
-78 LALQVLFDEAW
+78 LALHALFAEAW
-89 ESEARAAP
+89 EAEARAAP
-97 EWATMRGDLRFN
+97 EWATLRGDLRFN

-116 AASLAARDAFA
+116 AAGLAARDAFA
-127 RETLARAQAFD
+127 RDMLARARAVD
-138 ASALSDTDRVSL
+138 AIGLSDTDRVSL
-150 ALFIYRYQQDVAM
+150 ALFIHRYQQEVAM
-163 QAFAGWRTL
+163 QGFAGWRTL

-177 YGAQSALAGLAR
+177 YGAQSALAGFAR

-194 NEAQV
+194 NETQV
-199 RQWLARLAAYPT
+199 KQWLARLAAYPA
-211 RVEQEIAILRQ
+211 RVDQEIAILRQ
-222 GLALGWVTSK
+222 GLAMGWVTAR

-240 QVEGQLTEDVTKSP
+240 QVEGQLPEDVSKSP
-254 VYEPFTRMTVD
+254 VYEPFNRMAVD
-265 AGTKPN
+265 ASVKAN

-297 ELAPKAP
+297 ELATKAP
-304 DGGSLSSYPGGD
+304 ESGSLSGYPGGD
-316 KVYDAL
+316 KVYEAL
-322 ILRNVTVALAAGD
+322 ILRNVTLPLAAGD
-335 IHTTGLRE
+335 IHTTGLGE
-343 AARIRAEMEKVKA
+343 VTRIRAEMEKVKA
-356 EAGFEG
+356 EAGFDG

-405 QLPRSPYGIRGMPP
+405 QLPRSPYGVRGMPA

-430 GPSLDGATSGWFNA
+430 GPALDGTTGGWFNA
-444 NAIAFKRRPK
+444 NAVAFKRRPK

-503 TLGPQIGL
+503 TLGPQLGL
-511 FRDPYTRFGHLQA
+511 YRDPYTRFGHLQG

-539 ALGWSREK
+539 ALGWSRDK
-547 AIAYMIEQTGHDPV
+547 AIAYMIEQTGHDAT

-569 YYAQPGQALSYMM
+569 YMSQPGQALSYMM
-582 GQLKI
+582 GKLKMQ
-587 KELRARAEVAL
+587 ELRAVAERQL
-598 GAKFDQRRFHNA
+598 GNRFDQRRFHNA
-610 VIDQG
+610 IIDQG

-629 ILSEKAKS
+629 IATEKAKS